1 MKSVVVT
8 GGAGF
13 IGSHLVRE
21 LASKGYRIT
30 ILDDLSSGKMENIEE
45 LLTRPPNGTA
55 IRFVHNS
62 ITRLPV
68 LQELFQEVDYVF
80 HLAAIASV
88 PRSVHDPISSHEV
101 NLTGTLNV
109 LQAAKQNNVKKVVY
123 ISSSA
128 VYGDTLILPQHEEML
143 PAPQSPYAVNKLA
156 GEYYCKVFKEVYDL
170 DTAGLRFFNIY
181 GPRQDPKSDYAAV
194 IPKFI
199 TSVLEGKP
207 PVIFGTG
214 EQTRDFV
221 FVRDAVNATI
231 LAAESDA
238 TGIYNI
244 GVGATITIDDL
255 ARLVIKVVGKDLE
268 PVYRESR
275 TGDILHSLSD
285 ISRARTFGYSPGFS
299 LEEGLEETIRHYLGQ
314 VGSHEVLQSHG

>member
-1 MKSVVVT
+1 MKYAVVT

-21 LASKGYRIT
+21 LTSKGYRTT
-30 ILDDLSSGKMENIEE
+30 ILDDLSSGKMENITE
-45 LLTRPPNGTA
+45 LLNQPQKESA
-55 IRFVHNS
+55 VRFVQNS
-62 ITRLPV
+62 ITNLPA
-68 LQELFQEVDYVF
+68 LQKLFQGADYVF
-80 HLAAIASV
+80 HMAAIASV
-88 PRSVHDPISSHEV
+88 PKSVNDPLSSHEV

-109 LQAAKQNNVKKVVY
+109 LQAAKENNVRKVVY

-128 VYGDTLILPQHEEML
+128 VYGDTPVLPQHEEMM
-143 PAPQSPYAVNKLA
+143 PTPQSPYAVTKLA
-156 GEYYCKVFKEVYDL
+156 GEYYCRVFKEVYDL

-181 GPRQDPKSDYAAV
+181 GPRQDPNSEYAAV

-199 TSVLEGKP
+199 IKVLEGKA

-221 FVRDAVNATI
+221 FVRDAVNAVI

-238 TGIYNI
+238 AGIYNI
-244 GVGATITIDDL
+244 GVGTTITIDDL
-255 ARLVIKVVGKDLE
+255 ARKVIKVVGKDLE
-268 PVYRESR
+268 PIYQESR

-285 ISRARTFGYSPGFS
+285 ISRARTFGYSPRFS
-299 LEEGLEETIRHYLGQ
+299 LEEGLEETVRYYSKQ
-314 VGSHEVLQSHG
+314 VVTQEIF

>member
-1 MKSVVVT
+1 MKYAVVT

-21 LASKGYRIT
+21 LVSKGYRTT
-30 ILDDLSSGKMENIEE
+30 ILDDLSSGKIENIED
-45 LLTRPPNGTA
+45 LLGQPRKESA
-55 IRFVHNS
+55 IRFVQDS
-62 ITRLPV
+62 ITNLPV
-68 LQELFQEVDYVF
+68 LQELFQGADYVF

-88 PRSVHDPISSHEV
+88 PKSVNDPLSSHEV

-109 LQAAKQNNVKKVVY
+109 LQAAKENNIRKVVY

-128 VYGDTLILPQHEEML
+128 VYGDTPVLPQHEEMM
-143 PAPQSPYAVNKLA
+143 PAPQSPYAVTKLA
-156 GEYYCKVFKEVYDL
+156 GEYYCRVFKEVYDL

-181 GPRQDPKSDYAAV
+181 GPRQDPNSEYAAV

-199 TSVLEGKP
+199 IKVLEGKA

-221 FVRDAVNATI
+221 FVRDAVNAVI

-238 TGIYNI
+238 AGIYNI
-244 GVGATITIDDL
+244 GVGTTITIDDL
-255 ARLVIKVVGKDLE
+255 ARMVIKVVGKDLE
-268 PVYRESR
+268 PIYQESR

-285 ISRARTFGYSPGFS
+285 ISRARTFGYRPRFS
-299 LEEGLEETIRHYLGQ
+299 LEEGLEETVRYYSNQ
-314 VGSHEVLQSHG
+314 VVTQGMF

>member
-1 MKSVVVT
+1 MKYAVVT

-21 LASKGYRIT
+21 LISKGYRIT

-45 LLTRPPNGTA
+45 LLKQPQKESA
-55 IRFVHNS
+55 IRFVQDS

-68 LQELFQEVDYVF
+68 LQELFHGVDYVF
-80 HLAAIASV
+80 HMAAIASV
-88 PRSVHDPISSHEV
+88 PKSVNDPISSHEV

-109 LQAAKQNNVKKVVY
+109 LQAAKENSVRKVVY

-128 VYGDTLILPQHEEML
+128 VYGDTPVLPQHEGMM
-143 PAPQSPYAVNKLA
+143 PAPQSPYAVTKVA
-156 GEYYCKVFKEVYDL
+156 GEYYCRVFKEVYDL

-181 GPRQDPKSDYAAV
+181 GPRQDPNSEYAAV

-199 TSVLEGKP
+199 IKVLDGKA

-221 FVRDAVNATI
+221 FVRDAVNAVI

-238 TGIYNI
+238 AGIYNI
-244 GVGATITIDDL
+244 GVGTTITIDDL
-255 ARLVIKVVGKDLE
+255 ARMVIKVVGKDLE
-268 PVYRESR
+268 PIYQESR

-285 ISRARTFGYSPGFS
+285 ISRARTFGYSPRFS
-299 LEEGLEETIRHYLGQ
+299 LEEGLEETVRYY
-314 VGSHEVLQSHG
+314 SKQSVTQEIF